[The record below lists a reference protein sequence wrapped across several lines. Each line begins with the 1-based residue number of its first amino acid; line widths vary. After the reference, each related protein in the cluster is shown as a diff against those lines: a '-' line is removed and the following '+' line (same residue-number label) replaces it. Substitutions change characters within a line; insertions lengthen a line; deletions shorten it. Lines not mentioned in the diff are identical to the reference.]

1 MRTPDC
7 KKNQD
12 YLKAE
17 VVYRAFLSSGKR
29 HLFLTGSRGTGKTTL
44 FDGLLSRIPVEEY
57 AGVKST
63 LHPGREVVLRDTLT
77 GREEVIGRWTVCGD
91 RSFMETISSGFLRLG
106 GEVLDRVARGN
117 SRWFSIDEIGFLET
131 SVPQYCDQILKRMEE
146 KSLLAVVRKQEFPFL
161 RALLERED
169 AFVVDTDEPFG
180 KTGCVIMASGLG
192 KRFGGNKLM
201 ADFDGKPLIDKAL
214 ESTEGV
220 FARRVVVTRSEE
232 AARFCRERGADVILH
247 ENPLRSDTARIGIQS
262 MGEEITHCMF
272 VPGDQPLLQRETVQA
287 LALAAHQDLCRI
299 WRLRFCESEGAP
311 VVFPKGLFGEL
322 GRLPEGKGGGY
333 LTARYPERV
342 TYVRAS
348 RGEELE
354 DVDTREDLER
364 LLRIYRKEE
373 YQI

>member
-57 AGVKST
+57 AGLKST

-77 GREEVIGRWTVCGD
+77 GREEVIGRWTVCGN

-146 KSLLAVVRKQEFPFL
+146 KSLLAVVRKQELPFL

-214 ESTEGV
+214 ESTE
-220 FARRVVVTRSEE
+220 
-232 AARFCRERGADVILH
+232 DVILH
-247 ENPLRSDTARIGIQS
+247 ENPLRSDTVRIGIQS

-373 YQI
+373 YEK

>member
-57 AGVKST
+57 AGLKST

-131 SVPQYCDQILKRMEE
+131 SVPQYC
-146 KSLLAVVRKQEFPFL
+146 
-161 RALLERED
+161 
-169 AFVVDTDEPFG
+169 
-180 KTGCVIMASGLG
+180 
-192 KRFGGNKLM
+192 
-201 ADFDGKPLIDKAL
+201 
-214 ESTEGV
+214 
-220 FARRVVVTRSEE
+220 
-232 AARFCRERGADVILH
+232 
-247 ENPLRSDTARIGIQS
+247 
-262 MGEEITHCMF
+262 
-272 VPGDQPLLQRETVQA
+272 
-287 LALAAHQDLCRI
+287 
-299 WRLRFCESEGAP
+299 
-311 VVFPKGLFGEL
+311 
-322 GRLPEGKGGGY
+322 
-333 LTARYPERV
+333 
-342 TYVRAS
+342 
-348 RGEELE
+348 
-354 DVDTREDLER
+354 
-364 LLRIYRKEE
+364 
-373 YQI
+373 